1 MTQKAITSTIGKVFL
16 ALALLMLSNG
26 CTSIVVRPL
35 LGPLELS
42 LQKQTDLELIKDG
55 APSLLLLLDGLIAED
70 PNNQDLLMA
79 ATKAY
84 GAYAATLH
92 QANEVERAIT
102 MSKKAKTYGIAL
114 LNQLPGL
121 KNFKDLTFEEC
132 CNALDKIRQKN
143 VGPMFWGAYGWAVWV
158 RYQDGSPSSMADLP
172 IIEYIMLKVVELED
186 SYYYGGAHIFLGAY
200 YSSRPPMFGGKPVES
215 RKHFDRALEISDRK
229 FLLTQV
235 AYAETYARMMFDKE
249 LYQNLLNEVL
259 NQPLEDNV
267 MASNNKLA
275 QVLAKKLLDATDEY
289 F

>member
-1 MTQKAITSTIGKVFL
+1 MLKENIFSLGVGFFLTVFL
-16 ALALLMLSNG
+16 MANG
-26 CTSIVVRPL
+26 CTAIIVRPL
-35 LGPLELS
+35 LGPVELS

-70 PNNQDLLMA
+70 PHNQDLLMA

-92 QANEVERAIT
+92 QANEVERAVT
-102 MSKKAKTYGIAL
+102 MSKKAKTYGITL
-114 LNQLPGL
+114 LQQLPGL

-132 CNALDKIRQKN
+132 CNAIDEIRQKH

-158 RYQDGSPSSMADLP
+158 RYQEGSPSSMADLP
-172 IIEYIMLKVVELED
+172 IIEYIMLKVVELND

-200 YSSRPPMFGGKPVES
+200 YSSRAPMFGGKPVES

-267 MASNNKLA
+267 MASSNKLA